1 MRAKLH
7 LGLLLAGSTL
17 FLSGCSIGPKVIRC
31 NFLRYNDAIADT
43 DSEQF
48 LLNLVRLRYRDPP
61 KTIAVNNIN
70 SQYTFDEVAPFALN
84 LPSYIGRPV
93 VPRGTTNVVN
103 PLTFATTTLGPFSS
117 RLTDVPTIS
126 MTPQTG
132 ADFFRGLVTPI
143 PVDRIIL
150 LASTGWD
157 LDRLLRLLVHN
168 LNGVEN
174 ATHLAGAGSERAPR
188 YSEFAYVAEVMGHL
202 HHRDLLEL
210 TLNPTPMP
218 LAPLSEPFSGE
229 VKAAEVEKA
238 ALDRFQYQKVTEQK
252 TAHDDK
258 PPEDRGLWGAVSRV
272 LFGAEQHPREKYVLK
287 STMTVYDMNVAPA
300 AWQDPCWQKAAEM
313 LQLIPGGFKY
323 RVRQGDGHLER
334 VLQGPG
340 TDVVVGTRSLFGAL
354 VYLSKGIEVPPE
366 HIEAGLVRQ
375 PTDENGQPF
384 DWTQLTQGL
393 FRVHVQKKKPKH
405 AFVAVQYRDY
415 WFYIADDDPNSK
427 SSFGLLLEM
436 FDVQIAPGVAT
447 APIVTISA
455 SGPVAR

>member
-7 LGLLLAGSTL
+7 LGLLLAGSAL
-17 FLSGCSIGPKVIRC
+17 FLSGCSIGPKVIRD
-31 NFLRYNDAIADT
+31 NLLRYNDAVADT
-43 DSEQF
+43 ENEQF

-61 KTIAVNNIN
+61 KTIALNNIN
-70 SQYTFDEVAPFALN
+70 SQFTLDEIAPFAVN
-84 LPSYIGRPV
+84 LPSYLGRPV
-93 VPRGTTNVVN
+93 VPRGTTNILN
-103 PLTFATTTLGPFSS
+103 PVTFASTTLGPFSS

-168 LNGVEN
+168 LNGLEN
-174 ATHLAGAGSERAPR
+174 ATHLAGGGSERVPR
-188 YSEFAYVAEVMGHL
+188 YSEFAYVAEVMGQL
-202 HHRDLLEL
+202 HHHNLLEL
-210 TLNPTPMP
+210 TFNPTPVP
-218 LAPLSEPFSGE
+218 LAALSEPFSGE

-238 ALDRFQYQKVTEQK
+238 ALDHFEYQKVTEDK
-252 TAHDDK
+252 TAREDK
-258 PPEDRGLWGAVSRV
+258 SKEDKGLWGKISPVI
-272 LFGAEQHPREKYVLK
+272 FGVEHPKEKYVLK

-323 RVRQGDGHLER
+323 RVRQGDGNLER

-340 TDVVVGTRSLFGAL
+340 LDVVVGTRSVFGAL

-384 DWTQLTQGL
+384 DWPQLTQGL

-415 WFYIADDDPNSK
+415 WFYIADDDLSSK